1 MQKMILIG
9 NLGKDPE
16 MTYTP
21 EGTPVTKFPVAVSR
35 TTKSPDGERKSE
47 TEWFNIVAWRNQAE
61 ICNQYLHKG
70 NKVYIEGRLSQRRY
84 TDKNGQERTWVEVI
98 VNDMEMLTP
107 KQQTSGPGDFSAPAG
122 GDFLDDIDDSQPF

>member
-9 NLGKDPE
+9 NLGKEPE

-21 EGTPVTKFPVAVSR
+21 EGTPMTKFTVAVKR
-35 TTKSPDGERKSE
+35 NTKSPDGERKSE
-47 TEWFNIVAWRNQAE
+47 TDWFNIVAWRNQAE
-61 ICNQYLHKG
+61 ICNQYLHTG
-70 NKVYIEGRLSQRRY
+70 SKVYIEGRLSQRRY

-98 VNDMEMLTP
+98 LNEMEMLSP
-107 KQQTSGPGDFSAPAG
+107 KPQASGSSDFSPPAG